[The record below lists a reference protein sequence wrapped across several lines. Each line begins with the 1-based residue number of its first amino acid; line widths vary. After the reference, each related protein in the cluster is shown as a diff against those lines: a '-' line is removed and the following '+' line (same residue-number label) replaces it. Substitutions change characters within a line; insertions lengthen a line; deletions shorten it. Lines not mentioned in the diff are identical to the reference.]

1 MARLTIPEDFTSQV
15 TLLNNIIAQN
25 TALGA
30 ASPLTAFLAQQN
42 IVLTNDE
49 AAATAA
55 QTHDASRALLK
66 KQSENYR
73 QLRNNY
79 FTAPWAH
86 LTGSV
91 QFLKTFY
98 KGNTKELGNWGITI
112 TDSGKVNYPAAFA
125 QRRAVF
131 IAFAAKHNSYP
142 DGDSPLQPFL
152 TQHSINLDAD
162 SAVVEQATINNTSFT
177 ATAQQSENETEL
189 RNQVWLPV
197 LAHIK
202 TIGNFLMKLYSNNQK
217 ALGNWGFVVDEN
229 SQKARLRTTKLK
241 LGEQIT
247 NKSVIIG
254 SMLTNVG
261 DADLY
266 LYKGSTTTSAPS
278 IIPAGEQF
286 GIVKGY
292 GTITVV
298 NPSTLVEGKFTVAVS
313 SK

>member
-162 SAVVEQATINNTSFT
+162 SAVVEQATTNNTSFT

-229 SQKARLRTTKLK
+229 THKARLRTSKLK
-241 LGEQIT
+241 PGET
-247 NKSVIIG
+247 AVFNGLTIG
-254 SMLTNVG
+254 GTLTNVG
-261 DADLY
+261 GNDIHLY
-266 LYKGSTTTSAPS
+266 RVKTTLGTPV
-278 IIPAGEQF
+278 IIHTGEQF
-286 GIVKGY
+286 GIIKGY
-292 GTITVV
+292 SIVTIT
-298 NPSTLVEGKFTVAVS
+298 NPSTLMEASFSALTAQ
-313 SK
+313 

>member
-15 TLLNNIIAQN
+15 TLLHNIIAQN

-152 TQHSINLDAD
+152 TQQNINLDAD
-162 SAVVEQATINNTSFT
+162 SAVVEQATTNNTSFT
-177 ATAQQSENETEL
+177 TTAQQSENETEL

-202 TIGNFLMKLYSNNQK
+202 TIGNYLMKLYSNNQK

-229 SQKARLRTTKLK
+229 TQKARVRTTKLRI
-241 LGEQIT
+241 GEQIT
-247 NKSVIIG
+247 TNAVLIG
-254 SMLTNVG
+254 SSFNNTG
-261 DADLY
+261 SGDLY
-266 LYKGSTTTSAPS
+266 LYKGKTTTDIPN
-278 IIPAGEQF
+278 IIQPGQQF
-286 GIVKGY
+286 GIVKGFSV
-292 GTITVV
+292 ITVV
-298 NPSTLVEGKFTVAVS
+298 NPSTVQEGRFTIVTN
-313 SK
+313 K

>member
-15 TLLNNIIAQN
+15 TLLHNIIAQN

-152 TQHSINLDAD
+152 TQQNINLDAD
-162 SAVVEQATINNTSFT
+162 SAVVEQATTNNTSFT
-177 ATAQQSENETEL
+177 AAAQQSENETEL

-229 SQKARLRTTKLK
+229 TQKAKLRTSKLK
-241 LGEQIT
+241 PGETANYTALQIGGT
-247 NKSVIIG
+247 
-254 SMLTNVG
+254 LTNTG
-261 DADLY
+261 EGEIH
-266 LYKGSTTTSAPS
+266 LYKGKSTTGTPN
-278 IIPAGEQF
+278 IIHATEQF
-286 GIVKGY
+286 GIVKGFS
-292 GTITVV
+292 TITVV
-298 NPSTLVEGKFTVAVS
+298 NPSTLIEARFTAPATH
-313 SK
+313 